1 MVSMIARRRA
11 RAIAAVATFL
21 ALLPPLAI
29 AQSTSSGEVIAVI
42 AIDSYGELKQQ
53 LDWLGHHIDQ
63 AGLPGIVE
71 SGILLATNG
80 KGLTGLDENRP
91 IGVVV
96 TASDGDIAIHAI
108 VPVTDLDKLLAE
120 VQEATGP
127 VETDGDFR
135 RFTLSSGHD
144 IEIDQRDGWA
154 VIGEP
159 GKAFGIADPAKLLD
173 RLVKDATL
181 VIETHPSAMPESLL
195 TKLVVD
201 IQVRLLVRLAQRATG
216 GDPTYKGPPFST
228 QALVAALDN
237 VSAVET
243 LSLALAVDPQDN
255 SLFLENKVILV
266 NGLRE
271 STASTP
277 LTVAT
282 AVPRDGG
289 RPAIK
294 AHAVQPLNDSQKQQL
309 PAILD
314 SVLPLKTHEEAE
326 LFSAIVRSVVEVIA
340 EAGGLDAALTVD
352 TSVVGE
358 LPMITVGAHVAD
370 GPRLERLVKELFQS
384 NSKLPKGVKANFD
397 TGKVGKANLYT
408 VTIDVSAT
416 PAAGIVGPAVEL
428 TLAVT
433 PDSAFILHGGD
444 VLARLGELLVTNGQ
458 ANRSVTD
465 EEVPGLAIELALDQ
479 ILAYA
484 ASMGFGQQA
493 EVAAEKAA
501 SHTDAGEDVGS
512 IHLSTKPIDRG
523 IVTRLTVGTGA
534 FEAVAAMTKLEPWIG
549 SLLARP
555 EQRLP
560 ADREPANAR

>member
-173 RLVKDATL
+173 RLV
-181 VIETHPSAMPESLL
+181 
-195 TKLVVD
+195 
-201 IQVRLLVRLAQRATG
+201 
-216 GDPTYKGPPFST
+216 
-228 QALVAALDN
+228 
-237 VSAVET
+237 
-243 LSLALAVDPQDN
+243 
-255 SLFLENKVILV
+255 
-266 NGLRE
+266 
-271 STASTP
+271 
-277 LTVAT
+277 
-282 AVPRDGG
+282 
-289 RPAIK
+289 
-294 AHAVQPLNDSQKQQL
+294 
-309 PAILD
+309 
-314 SVLPLKTHEEAE
+314 
-326 LFSAIVRSVVEVIA
+326 
-340 EAGGLDAALTVD
+340 
-352 TSVVGE
+352 
-358 LPMITVGAHVAD
+358 
-370 GPRLERLVKELFQS
+370 
-384 NSKLPKGVKANFD
+384 
-397 TGKVGKANLYT
+397 
-408 VTIDVSAT
+408 
-416 PAAGIVGPAVEL
+416 
-428 TLAVT
+428 
-433 PDSAFILHGGD
+433 
-444 VLARLGELLVTNGQ
+444 
-458 ANRSVTD
+458 
-465 EEVPGLAIELALDQ
+465 
-479 ILAYA
+479 
-484 ASMGFGQQA
+484 
-493 EVAAEKAA
+493 
-501 SHTDAGEDVGS
+501 
-512 IHLSTKPIDRG
+512 
-523 IVTRLTVGTGA
+523 
-534 FEAVAAMTKLEPWIG
+534 
-549 SLLARP
+549 
-555 EQRLP
+555 
-560 ADREPANAR
+560 